1 MAVPAKRGVAGTAR
15 NLDFS
20 SLRWHIAT
28 YNWEQP
34 MAQSVKLSDGEMRI
48 IRREA
53 ELQSR
58 SIAGQITHW
67 VRIGRTIE
75 RSPNFDYRRVRAA
88 LAAELSPDALT
99 LEEQTVWL
107 DQVDGYLAEPG
118 ADPAVA
124 AAFDDLARRPGAAGR
139 DADGKLVVID
149 KDTAETS

>member
-1 MAVPAKRGVAGTAR
+1 
-15 NLDFS
+15 
-20 SLRWHIAT
+20 
-28 YNWEQP
+28 
-34 MAQSVKLSDGEMRI
+34 MAQSVKLSDDEMRI

-75 RSPNFDYRRVRAA
+75 RSPNFDYRRVRIA
-88 LAAELSPDALT
+88 LAAALSPDALT
-99 LEEQTVWL
+99 LEEQIVWL
-107 DQVDGYLAEPG
+107 DRVDGYLAEPG
-118 ADPAVA
+118 ADPSVA

-139 DADGKLVVID
+139 DADDNLVVVD

>member
-1 MAVPAKRGVAGTAR
+1 
-15 NLDFS
+15 
-20 SLRWHIAT
+20 
-28 YNWEQP
+28 
-34 MAQSVKLSDGEMRI
+34 MAQSVKLSDGEMQI

-67 VRIGRTIE
+67 VRIGRAIE
-75 RSPNFDYRRVRAA
+75 RSPNFDYERVRAA
-88 LAAELSPDALT
+88 LAAALSPDALT

-107 DQVDGYLAEPG
+107 DQVDGHLAEPG

-124 AAFDDLARRPGAAGR
+124 AAFDDLAKRPGAAGR

>member
-1 MAVPAKRGVAGTAR
+1 
-15 NLDFS
+15 
-20 SLRWHIAT
+20 
-28 YNWEQP
+28 

-48 IRREA
+48 IRSEA

-124 AAFDDLARRPGAAGR
+124 AAFDDLGRRPGAAGR
-139 DADGKLVVID
+139 DADGGLVVID